1 MHRFKASL
9 AAAALF
15 LVGTASAEVYK
26 IDSEH
31 SSVAFSIRHLVSRT
45 SGNFHEFSGTIDYD
59 AEHPE
64 KTHVEATIQAASID
78 TDNARRD
85 GHLRSGDFF
94 NVEKFPTI
102 VFKSIGAELE
112 EGQLKVMGNLTMH
125 GVTRTIALPVE
136 ILGTGIHPYNQKPI
150 AGFSAHAVILRSDYG
165 VNNWADTAA
174 ILGDEVKVSL
184 TIEAV
189 AGE

>member
-1 MHRFKASL
+1 M
-9 AAAALF
+9 
-15 LVGTASAEVYK
+15 
-26 IDSEH
+26 
-31 SSVAFSIRHLVSRT
+31 
-45 SGNFHEFSGTIDYD
+45 
-59 AEHPE
+59 
-64 KTHVEATIQAASID
+64 
-78 TDNARRD
+78 
-85 GHLRSGDFF
+85 
-94 NVEKFPTI
+94 
-102 VFKSIGAELE
+102 
-112 EGQLKVMGNLTMH
+112 
-125 GVTRTIALPVE
+125 TRTIALPVE

>member
-1 MHRFKASL
+1 MFHRFKLSL

-45 SGNFHEFSGTIDYD
+45 SGNFHEFSGTINYD

-64 KTHVEATIQAASID
+64 KTHVEATIQVASID

-85 GHLRSGDFF
+85 GARRDQDHC
-94 NVEKFPTI
+94 
-102 VFKSIGAELE
+102 
-112 EGQLKVMGNLTMH
+112 
-125 GVTRTIALPVE
+125 
-136 ILGTGIHPYNQKPI
+136 
-150 AGFSAHAVILRSDYG
+150 
-165 VNNWADTAA
+165 
-174 ILGDEVKVSL
+174 
-184 TIEAV
+184 V
-189 AGE
+189 AGRGPRHGHPPLQPETDRGLLCPHAHPAFRLRGQ